1 LFREAKFADTQR
13 RVLTEWARRVRNA
26 ADRVVEEEQR
36 SNVKQLFG
44 QPAEAAS

>member
-26 ADRVVEEEQR
+26 AR
-36 SNVKQLFG
+36 G
-44 QPAEAAS
+44 AATPATPKEDDMPNRAKE